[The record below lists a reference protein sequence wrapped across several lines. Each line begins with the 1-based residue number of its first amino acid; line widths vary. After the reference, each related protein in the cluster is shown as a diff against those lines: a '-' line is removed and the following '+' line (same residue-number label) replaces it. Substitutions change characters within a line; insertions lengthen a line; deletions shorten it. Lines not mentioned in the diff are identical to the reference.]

1 MISGGKMRHAA
12 ERRRWL
18 KHAGQA
24 AAWLALG
31 ASGAA
36 PAAGPSF
43 ELPELMALLARRRSG
58 EARFTELRH
67 VQGLDQPLEASG
79 TLSFAAPDRLAR
91 HTLQPRPESMVVE
104 GNTLTLTRSGRSRS
118 FALDATPE
126 LVALVEAMRA
136 TLTGNAQTLTRYF
149 RAQLAGSAEKWT
161 LDLVPADSRLAGQV
175 RSVRIA
181 GQQGALYSIEM
192 LLVGGDRSVMSI
204 DPLSAGT
211 AASAPVQP

>member
-1 MISGGKMRHAA
+1 MRHAA

-18 KHAGQA
+18 KRVGQA
-24 AAWLALG
+24 ALCVMLG
-31 ASGAA
+31 AATAA
-36 PAAGPSF
+36 SAAGPPL
-43 ELPELMALLARRRSG
+43 ELPELMALLARQRSG
-58 EARFTELRH
+58 DARFTELRY

-79 TLSFAAPDRLAR
+79 TLSFAAPDRFTR
-91 HTLQPRPESMVVE
+91 HTLKPRPESMVVN

-118 FALDATPE
+118 FSLDATPE
-126 LVALVEAMRA
+126 LVALVEAVRG

-149 RAQLAGSAEKWT
+149 RTTLAGSAEKWT
-161 LDLVPADSRLAGQV
+161 LDLVPADNRLAGQV

-204 DPLSAGT
+204 EPLPAGS
-211 AASAPVQP
+211 AASAPVLP

>member
-1 MISGGKMRHAA
+1 MHPVV
-12 ERRRWL
+12 ERRRCL
-18 KHAGQA
+18 HRLVQVG
-24 AAWLALG
+24 AWLVLG
-31 ASGAA
+31 APGVAS
-36 PAAGPSF
+36 AAGPGF
-43 ELPELMALLARRRSG
+43 ELPELMALLARQRSG

-79 TLSFAAPDRLAR
+79 TLSFAAPDRFSR
-91 HTLQPRPESMVVE
+91 QTLKPRPESMVVE
-104 GNTLTLTRSGRSRS
+104 GNTLTVQRSGRSRS

-126 LVALVEAMRA
+126 LVALVEAVRG

-149 RAQLAGSAEKWT
+149 RTTLAGSADKWT

-204 DPLSAGT
+204 EPLPAG
-211 AASAPVQP
+211 ASASAPVRP